1 MILIDNYDSFTY
13 NIVEYFKIL
22 GEEIQVY
29 KNDEIT
35 IRELKKMAVN
45 AIILSPGPSNP
56 DNAGI
61 TLDVISEFY
70 QEKPILGVCLGFQA
84 IAQFFGGNI
93 IESGTPTHGK
103 CSKIYFDENEELF
116 KGFNQ
121 GFNATRYH
129 SLIVENVKSP
139 IIPIAYTQENILM
152 GLKIKDYPIYG
163 VQFHPEA
170 ILTENG
176 IGIFKNFM
184 NICGNSKV

>member
-22 GEEIQVY
+22 GQDIKVF

-35 IRELKKMAVN
+35 INDLKQMDFK

-61 TLDVISEFY
+61 TKDIISNFY
-70 QEKPILGVCLGFQA
+70 KVKPILGVCLGFQA
-84 IAQFFGGNI
+84 IAQSFGADI

-103 CSKIYFDENEELF
+103 TSKIFYVPQEALF
-116 KGFNQ
+116 KGIKQ
-121 GFNATRYH
+121 GFTATRYH
-129 SLIVENVKSP
+129 SLIVDNIKPP
-139 IIPIAYTQENILM
+139 IIPIAHTEDNTLMAIKIEN
-152 GLKIKDYPIYG
+152 YPVYG

-170 ILTENG
+170 ILTKQG
-176 IGIFKNFM
+176 IDIFKNFIE
-184 NICGNSKV
+184 ICGIL